1 MARAA
6 TNRRYSID
14 GSLLTRAEVVHK
26 YLHLVKYVAGRVSM
40 HLPSS
45 VDINDLINDGVFGL
59 LDAIE
64 KYDQSRSV
72 KFETYAVTRINGAI
86 IDALRSLDWVPRTI
100 RQRARELERAYEE
113 LEMRYGRAPTDQEL
127 AAHMDLS
134 PRELARTVKAARGTT
149 LVSLEELLPNQSG
162 EGLALADTLKDEES
176 DVARDLEHDE
186 VRSELERSVESLPPQ
201 ERIVIQLYYFEGKRL
216 REIKTALGVSESRV
230 SQIHSAAVA
239 RLKKM
244 FSEP

>member
-1 MARAA
+1 
-6 TNRRYSID
+6 
-14 GSLLTRAEVVHK
+14 
-26 YLHLVKYVAGRVSM
+26 
-40 HLPSS
+40 
-45 VDINDLINDGVFGL
+45 
-59 LDAIE
+59 
-64 KYDQSRSV
+64 
-72 KFETYAVTRINGAI
+72 
-86 IDALRSLDWVPRTI
+86 
-100 RQRARELERAYEE
+100 
-113 LEMRYGRAPTDQEL
+113 MRHGRAPTDQEL

-134 PRELARTVKAARGTT
+134 PKELARTVKAARGAT

-186 VRSELERSVESLPPQ
+186 VRAELERSVESLPPQ